1 MIIEYLVFSML
12 LFVIGIAGLIFNR
25 NNLITLLMCI
35 ELLLL
40 AANTNFIVFSQQL
53 GSILGQVYV
62 FFVMTIAA
70 AESVIGLALLV
81 LMFRSSKSI
90 DVTRLNH
97 LKG

>member
-1 MIIEYLVFSML
+1 MTLHYLIFSML
-12 LFVIGIAGLIFNR
+12 LFAIGIAGLIFNR

-40 AANTNFIVFSQQL
+40 AANTNFIIFSQQL
-53 GSILGQVYV
+53 GSVLGQVYV
-62 FFVMTIAA
+62 FFVLTVAA

-81 LMFRSSKSI
+81 LMFRATKSI
-90 DVTRLNH
+90 DVARLNH

>member
-1 MIIEYLVFSML
+1 MITEYLIFSML

-40 AANTNFIVFSQQL
+40 AANTNFVIFSQQL

-62 FFVMTIAA
+62 FFVITIAA

-81 LMFRSSKSI
+81 LMFRLNKSI
-90 DVTRLNH
+90 DVTKLNH